1 MQIAWYGQFCF
12 EIVTTPSKEK
22 VKIIVDPLPVE
33 ISKKFAKLEG
43 DISLITHQYLNL
55 KENKISPTKSFLIS
69 GPGEYEIKEI
79 FIEGIPSLQ
88 KKNTIYTIFSEN
100 LKVCHL
106 GSLKQSELNENQL
119 ERIGEID
126 ILMVPI
132 GGNSTLSPRETIKII
147 QQLEP
152 KIVIPMDYH
161 LSKLKTRLSPFQEF
175 LKILGLK
182 EIKPKDKLNIK
193 KKDLFEEKER
203 EVVILKAH

>member
-1 MQIAWYGQFCF
+1 MQIAWYSQFCF

-55 KENKISPTKSFLIS
+55 GENKISPNKPFLIS

-132 GGNSTLSPRETIKII
+132 GGNSTLSPREAIKII

-161 LSKLKTRLSPFQEF
+161 LSKLKTRLSLFQEF
-175 LKILGLK
+175 LKILGIK

-193 KKDLFEEKER
+193 KKDLSEEKER
-203 EVVILKAH
+203 EIVILKAH